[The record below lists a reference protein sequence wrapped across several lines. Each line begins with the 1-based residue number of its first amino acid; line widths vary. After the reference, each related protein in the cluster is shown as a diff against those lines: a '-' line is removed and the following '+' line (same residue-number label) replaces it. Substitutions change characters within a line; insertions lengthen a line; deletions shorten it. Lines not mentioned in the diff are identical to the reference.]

1 LDGRN
6 HQNFYTTL
14 TYYKNDPS
22 AAAIGVFTTQ
32 GNKYHR
38 IRTLTD
44 FEGKVLRK
52 QTEQLWVPDIGRLA
66 TDETFD
72 YTPQGRLERHNHSVE
87 GPYGNNNT
95 ELAFMRYDPLG
106 KQIGKRWDGGLEDIG
121 YTYNIRGWLK
131 EINSRAFKFELFY
144 NQPAN
149 GIPLYNGNIA
159 QTRWWSVRDNRWRSY
174 TYRYDAL
181 NRLLEANYH
190 NESRGISGSYDV
202 SLEYDKQGNIQH
214 LTRYGLQENPT
225 NNVMI
230 DNLRY
235 FYDPAN
241 PNRLLKVT
249 DLTNSHAGFRDDG
262 NGTLAGDP
270 DDDYEYDQDGNMTA
284 DQNKEISYIAYN
296 HANMPTHVNM
306 RRGYIEFIYDALG
319 NKWYKF
325 SKDGAAEEAKGTAYI
340 FGMQYEFKYN
350 DYIKY
355 DWKLMFIGTDE
366 GYVSAVYPEG
376 IDNEFKFQYVYNHTD
391 HLGNIRQNITR
402 ENGNLT
408 VLREHNYYPFGLL
421 HGGYNENEQ
430 DLIYDKEQDFIF
442 TVQAQAGR
450 YKYRYNGKEWQDDLG
465 LNWYDYGARSYDA
478 AVGRWFVVDPI
489 LNVQIEE
496 EIKVLLKR
504 NQYKLTPY
512 HYSRN
517 TPIWY
522 KDSNGKIEHPVK
534 GVSSG
539 KVRISSR
546 FGIRRDPINPSRMQG
561 HGGVDYAV
569 PIGTKVYAVADGV
582 IVRAGYSKSY
592 GYVVVIKHKN
602 GAYSLYAHNSKL
614 KVKVGQKVN
623 EGEIISLSGNTGS
636 RTTGPH
642 LHFEIIKSDKEL
654 KMTSPKDPNSI
665 YNKKNKVDPNGK
677 NLGNYSNEV
686 FDALPDEE
694 TDKIN
699 AEKGINIESIINK
712 NKKDNNN
719 EDKNNSK

>member
-1 LDGRN
+1 
-6 HQNFYTTL
+6 
-14 TYYKNDPS
+14 
-22 AAAIGVFTTQ
+22 
-32 GNKYHR
+32 
-38 IRTLTD
+38 
-44 FEGKVLRK
+44 
-52 QTEQLWVPDIGRLA
+52 
-66 TDETFD
+66 
-72 YTPQGRLERHNHSVE
+72 
-87 GPYGNNNT
+87 
-95 ELAFMRYDPLG
+95 M
-106 KQIGKRWDGGLEDIG
+106 
-121 YTYNIRGWLK
+121 
-131 EINSRAFKFELFY
+131 
-144 NQPAN
+144 
-149 GIPLYNGNIA
+149 
-159 QTRWWSVRDNRWRSY
+159 
-174 TYRYDAL
+174 
-181 NRLLEANYH
+181 
-190 NESRGISGSYDV
+190 
-202 SLEYDKQGNIQH
+202 
-214 LTRYGLQENPT
+214 
-225 NNVMI
+225 
-230 DNLRY
+230 
-235 FYDPAN
+235 
-241 PNRLLKVT
+241 
-249 DLTNSHAGFRDDG
+249 
-262 NGTLAGDP
+262 
-270 DDDYEYDQDGNMTA
+270 
-284 DQNKEISYIAYN
+284 
-296 HANMPTHVNM
+296 
-306 RRGYIEFIYDALG
+306 
-319 NKWYKF
+319 
-325 SKDGAAEEAKGTAYI
+325 
-340 FGMQYEFKYN
+340 
-350 DYIKY
+350 
-355 DWKLMFIGTDE
+355 
-366 GYVSAVYPEG
+366 
-376 IDNEFKFQYVYNHTD
+376 
-391 HLGNIRQNITR
+391 
-402 ENGNLT
+402 
-408 VLREHNYYPFGLL
+408 
-421 HGGYNENEQ
+421 
-430 DLIYDKEQDFIF
+430 
-442 TVQAQAGR
+442 
-450 YKYRYNGKEWQDDLG
+450 G